1 MLSGDLEPFRALTSK
16 KYENVYEKI
25 VQKYECIDDVKMH
38 CHAKFED
45 EKSFMQEE
53 IKKKRQI
60 SLSIWEGCRRRVHPA
75 Q

>member
-16 KYENVYEKI
+16 KYENVYEKV

-38 CHAKFED
+38 AHAKFED

-53 IKKKRQI
+53 IKK
-60 SLSIWEGCRRRVHPA
+60 
-75 Q
+75 